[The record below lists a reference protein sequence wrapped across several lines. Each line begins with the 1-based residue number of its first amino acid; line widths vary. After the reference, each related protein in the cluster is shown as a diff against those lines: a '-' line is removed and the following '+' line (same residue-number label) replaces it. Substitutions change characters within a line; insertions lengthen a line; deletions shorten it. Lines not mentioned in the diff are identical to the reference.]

1 MLVYTTQTVDNSLR
15 IARVAAAGRIAAE
28 RASLRDRRIKH
39 DRECEDCAEGYTFC
53 ADYPRR

>member
-1 MLVYTTQTVDNSLR
+1 MLVYTTSTVDNNLR

-28 RASLRDRRIKH
+28 RRDLAARRRKH
-39 DRECEDCAEGYTFC
+39 DAECEDCAEGYTFC